1 MWRTMHSPSE
11 PWECPVKVLVTEE
24 EFHHS
29 DCLQGNPTWSLQEEQ
44 NCVSMYS
51 STCSSTMS
59 QLFSH
64 SEIWSVCSIP
74 CRFLLSFCLLVVQNT
89 VFRQSDKYTWKDEN
103 SLVNNH
109 QPLNASKFIELCSVL
124 VPRFRQVQI
133 SNTNAVRIVT
143 EWWNAGSKLGNE
155 TMCIL
160 WSFPSVGTFH
170 CRPVHNRHT
179 FWVSSLSHSIYLSR
193 MMLQLNIL
201 DKCCRSCKYSF

>member
-51 STCSSTMS
+51 STCSSARS

-64 SEIWSVCSIP
+64 S
-74 CRFLLSFCLLVVQNT
+74 
-89 VFRQSDKYTWKDEN
+89 
-103 SLVNNH
+103 
-109 QPLNASKFIELCSVL
+109 
-124 VPRFRQVQI
+124 RFRQVQI
-133 SNTNAVRIVT
+133 SNTNAVRIVM

>member
-1 MWRTMHSPSE
+1 MKCVFNPMQ
-11 PWECPVKVLVTEE
+11 VLAQLLLV
-24 EFHHS
+24 
-29 DCLQGNPTWSLQEEQ
+29 
-44 NCVSMYS
+44 S
-51 STCSSTMS
+51 ST
-59 QLFSH
+59 
-64 SEIWSVCSIP
+64 EYSIQTKWQVYWKGWK
-74 CRFLLSFCLLVVQNT
+74 F
-89 VFRQSDKYTWKDEN
+89 TW
-103 SLVNNH
+103 NNH

-179 FWVSSLSHSIYLSR
+179 FWVSSLSLSIYLSR